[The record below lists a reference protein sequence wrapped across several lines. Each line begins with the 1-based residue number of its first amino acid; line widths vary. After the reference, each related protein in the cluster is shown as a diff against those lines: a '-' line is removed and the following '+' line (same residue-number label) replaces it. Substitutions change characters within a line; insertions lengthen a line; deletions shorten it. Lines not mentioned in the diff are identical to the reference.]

1 MAEDSRITTEL
12 PLAML
17 KPSNRLLG
25 DHEMLRARAGSIT
38 SLVSKYFFPICGECK
53 LKSRVPVITI
63 LTCLTYRPKDS
74 PLYQAIVV
82 LCVILL
88 ACQRIVNMLVPLQLG
103 VLVDSLGYGHIPYKE
118 IALYVVYKALQGNQG
133 ALGAARSVLWIPVS
147 QSLFR
152 RLSCAAFEHVL
163 GLSLD
168 FHLSKKIGEV
178 TSALSRGAAM
188 NTFLENFV
196 FQVFPMIFDIF
207 AAGVLF
213 FIKYDAFYTIIVF
226 FIMWSYIF
234 LTIYMSVLSRFK
246 IMPLIV
252 AAYTFIILPNHLL
265 VSLYLVF
272 VLISEN
278 RAKYRGRQRRDM
290 ATKSREMDAV
300 KTDAIMAYETVQHNC
315 AVVPETK
322 RFQGHV
328 VIYQQAER
336 LVMWS
341 LNGLNLTQSSIFSL
355 GTALLVA
362 VSAYKISI
370 GEQSVADFVSLIVYF
385 TQLQGPLNFFGTYYT
400 MLQNNLIEAERM
412 LDLVKY
418 LCPLHSSYRCPFA
431 D

>member
-1 MAEDSRITTEL
+1 MSCFHTYGEFLDTHDHG
-12 PLAML
+12 
-17 KPSNRLLG
+17 NLLTL
-25 DHEMLRARAGSIT
+25 HLS
-38 SLVSKYFFPICGECK
+38 F
-53 LKSRVPVITI
+53 
-63 LTCLTYRPKDS
+63 RPKDS
-74 PLYQAIVV
+74 HIYQAVVV
-82 LCVILL
+82 LCLGLLIL
-88 ACQRIVNMLVPLQLG
+88 QRVVNALVPYQLG
-103 VLVDSLGYGHIPYKE
+103 VLVNELKYGQIPYKQ
-118 IALYVVYKALQGNQG
+118 IVLYVIYRALQGNSG
-133 ALGAARSVLWIPVS
+133 ALGALRSVLWIPVS

-207 AAGVLF
+207 VAGVF
-213 FIKYDAFYTIIVF
+213 FFVKYDAFYTIIVF

-234 LTIYMSVLSRFK
+234 LTIYM
-246 IMPLIV
+246 
-252 AAYTFIILPNHLL
+252 
-265 VSLYLVF
+265 
-272 VLISEN
+272 
-278 RAKYRGRQRRDM
+278 AKYRGRQRRDM
-290 ATKSREMDAV
+290 VTKSREMDAV

-315 AVVPETK
+315 AVVPETE
-322 RFQGHV
+322 RFKGHV
-328 VIYQQAER
+328 IALQKAER

-370 GEQSVADFVSLIVYF
+370 GTQDVAEFVTLISYF
-385 TQLQGPLNFFGTYYT
+385 TQLQAPLNFFGTYYT

-412 LDLVKY
+412 LDLVST
-418 LCPLHSSYRCPFA
+418 LSHI
-431 D
+431 